1 MTALR
6 TEMTRQMQLH
16 RLAPGTQLAYVD
28 AVKNLARFYHRSPDR
43 LTPRQVQDYLHHLLV
58 DRKLSWSTC
67 NIATHAFRFLYVKT
81 LGLEDFRFS
90 LPRCKREQKLPEILS
105 TDEVERLLTSPRN
118 PKHRALLMTT
128 YAAGLRV
135 GEVVRLQL
143 TDINSARMVIIV
155 RQGKGYKDRYT
166 LLSRR
171 LLDELRAY
179 WKLQRPRLWL
189 FPGQD
194 PKRPLNRGTASRIY
208 HNAKRDAGIKR
219 SGGIHTLRHCFAT
232 HLLESGVDPRTL
244 QILLGHR
251 SLKTTVRYLQVT
263 RDHALSVR
271 SPLDL
276 LAIPDSPRS

>member
-1 MTALR
+1 
-6 TEMTRQMQLH
+6 MQLH
-16 RLAPGTQLAYVD
+16 RLAPATQRVYID
-28 AVKNLARFYHRSPDR
+28 AVRSLATFYHQSPDR

-58 DRKLSWSTC
+58 DRKLSWSSC

-81 LGLEDFRFS
+81 LEREEFRLG
-90 LPRCKREQKLPEILS
+90 LPRCRREQKLPEILS
-105 TDEVERLLTSPRN
+105 TEEVERLLTVPGN

-143 TDINSARMVIIV
+143 TDINSARMAIIV
-155 RQGKGYKDRYT
+155 RQGKGYKDRHT
-166 LLSRR
+166 LLSPR
-171 LLDELRAY
+171 LLNELRAY
-179 WKLQRPRLWL
+179 WKLQRPQLWL
-189 FPGQD
+189 FPGKD
-194 PKRPLNRGTASRIY
+194 PKGPLNRATAGKIY
-208 HNAKRDAGIKR
+208 RQAKQDAGIKR
-219 SGGIHTLRHCFAT
+219 RGGIHTLRHCFAT

-276 LAIPDSPRS
+276 LALDHSQRS

>member
-1 MTALR
+1 L
-6 TEMTRQMQLH
+6 
-16 RLAPGTQLAYVD
+16 
-28 AVKNLARFYHRSPDR
+28 
-43 LTPRQVQDYLHHLLV
+43 
-58 DRKLSWSTC
+58 
-67 NIATHAFRFLYVKT
+67 RFLYVKT
-81 LGLEDFRFS
+81 LGRDELDLK
-90 LPRCKREQKLPEILS
+90 LPRCRREQKLPEVLS
-105 TDEVERLLTSPRN
+105 GEEVERVLTALSN

-143 TDINSARMVIIV
+143 TDINSARMVIHV
-155 RQGKGYKDRYT
+155 RQGKGYKDRFT

-179 WKLQRPRLWL
+179 WKIERPPIWL

-194 PKRPLNRGTASRIY
+194 PKTHLNRATAGKIY
-208 HNAKRDAGIKR
+208 QQAKRDAGVKR
-219 SGGIHTLRHCFAT
+219 RGGIHTLRHCFAT

-276 LAIPDSPRS
+276 LALPNSPRR